1 MPFVLDASV
10 VLAWALPDEKSEVA
24 DRIIRRVAEDR
35 VFAPSLLLL
44 EVGNALLQAARS
56 GRIDSAARLE
66 MIGAFTTLPIM
77 LEPVSGESMLR
88 AGNIAADQS
97 LSLYGGCYLEIA
109 LARGIP
115 LATFDKALASA
126 AGVVGVPLIDGG

>member
-44 EVGNALLQAARS
+44 EVGNALLQAERS